1 MASVRATS
9 SQGMRTI
16 PEAVAIAERLG
27 ACAEELAVLA
37 EEVERAPEQYP
48 YRSAEALRRLAREVW
63 EAVNG

>member
-1 MASVRATS
+1 
-9 SQGMRTI
+9 MRTI